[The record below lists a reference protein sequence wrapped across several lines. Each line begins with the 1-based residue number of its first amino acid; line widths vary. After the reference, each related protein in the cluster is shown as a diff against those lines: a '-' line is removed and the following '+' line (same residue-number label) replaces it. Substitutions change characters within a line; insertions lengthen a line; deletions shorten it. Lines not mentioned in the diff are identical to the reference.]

1 MARKTLDEKELALKE
16 RERTINALEQKYK
29 DQEAKIRKDHE
40 AFLNEKAKF
49 LSGQDEDILKKKK
62 EYEEYVSKINQR
74 EKELQ
79 KLLSDIEDLK
89 RNKDIELGD
98 YETKKIQSIE
108 KKYRDLMEQNIALI
122 QKSYE
127 EQNAALT
134 ENLKFNSSELDS
146 SFKKLLKE
154 YEKELSSKQ
163 LLVDKRIEDLKQATE
178 DLEKEAAKYS
188 NLEEREQKI
197 QLQGRLI
204 EAKAKRLDSLIDSGV
219 KQKYSEL
226 LSDVKKFENLY
237 NEYFDKFTDLSVKYQ
252 ELMNNASNTENL
264 DKVRIEAEL
273 AETKEQLV
281 NLTKKYGK
289 YNDEAFVELK
299 VKAEKYDNLLVN
311 YEAALK
317 RKKELEEQINK
328 YQSTSENS
336 DSLKHQNDILMEQI
350 RVERSYFESLK
361 EQVEQFALV
370 N

>member
-29 DQEAKIRKDHE
+29 DQEAKIKKDHE

-146 SFKKLLKE
+146 SFKKMLKE

-197 QLQGRLI
+197 QLQENRG
-204 EAKAKRLDSLIDSGV
+204 KN
-219 KQKYSEL
+219 
-226 LSDVKKFENLY
+226 KK
-237 NEYFDKFTDLSVKYQ
+237 
-252 ELMNNASNTENL
+252 
-264 DKVRIEAEL
+264 
-273 AETKEQLV
+273 
-281 NLTKKYGK
+281 
-289 YNDEAFVELK
+289 
-299 VKAEKYDNLLVN
+299 
-311 YEAALK
+311 
-317 RKKELEEQINK
+317 
-328 YQSTSENS
+328 
-336 DSLKHQNDILMEQI
+336 I
-350 RVERSYFESLK
+350 RF
-361 EQVEQFALV
+361 F